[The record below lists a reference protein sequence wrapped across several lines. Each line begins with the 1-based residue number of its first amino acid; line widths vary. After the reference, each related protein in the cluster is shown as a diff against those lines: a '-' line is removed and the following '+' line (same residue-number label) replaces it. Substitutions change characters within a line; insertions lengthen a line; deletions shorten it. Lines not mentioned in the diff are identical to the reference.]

1 MHNKPAGMTPS
12 ENTGFSTVL
21 AETTAT
27 DGPLP
32 KRDAIIQAGARVFM
46 EQGFESANMDE
57 VARLANVSKATIYS
71 HFDGKQDLFGAIITG
86 RCQAM
91 IPMIEAAA
99 LGDQPPAEALRTI
112 GRQFLDLLLSKGPLS
127 LYRVV
132 LAEAARFPALGRAF
146 YQSGPDKVAGALADY
161 LARQHEAGVLDVP
174 NPRVSAEQF
183 FGMVLGQAHVRVLL
197 GVTESVPAP
206 DERGE
211 IVELAV
217 RTFLHGVAAPLSQA

>member
-1 MHNKPAGMTPS
+1 MHNKPAGIPPI
-12 ENTGFSTVL
+12 ENAGSSIALVEP
-21 AETTAT
+21 AAA
-27 DGPLP
+27 DAPLP

-46 EQGFESANMDE
+46 EQGFGSANMDE

-91 IPMIEAAA
+91 IPIIEAAA
-99 LGDQPPAEALRTI
+99 LGDQAPAEALRAI

-132 LAEAARFPALGRAF
+132 LAEAARFPALGRTF
-146 YQSGPDKVAGALADY
+146 YQSGPDKIAGALADY
-161 LARQHEAGVLDVP
+161 LARQHEAGVLEVP

-197 GVTESVPAP
+197 GVSEAVPAP
-206 DERGE
+206 EERRE

>member
-1 MHNKPAGMTPS
+1 MHNSPGRIPPIEKAASPSAPATAA
-12 ENTGFSTVL
+12 L
-21 AETTAT
+21 AEP
-27 DGPLP
+27 PLS
-32 KRDAIIQAGARVFM
+32 KREAIVQAAARVFM

-91 IPMIEAAA
+91 IPLIEAAA

-112 GRQFLDLLLSKGPLS
+112 GRQFLDLLMSKGPLS

-132 LAEAARFPALGRAF
+132 LAEAGRFPALGRTF
-146 YQSGPDKVAGALADY
+146 YQSGPDKVAAALADY
-161 LARQHEAGVLDVP
+161 LARQHAAGVLNVP
-174 NPRVSAEQF
+174 SPRVSAEQF
-183 FGMVLGQAHVRVLL
+183 FGMVLGQIHVRLML
-197 GVTESVPAP
+197 GITETVPDP
-206 DERGE
+206 DRRAE

-217 RTFLHGVAAPLSQA
+217 RTFLGGVARPR